1 MKRLL
6 LPLLAAMAL
15 PTVVLA
21 DWQKDVYDE
30 RYPILKRNFENSE
43 KIL

>member
-6 LPLLAAMAL
+6 LPFLAAIAL

-30 RYPILKRNFENSE
+30 RYPIFKQNFENGE